1 MTTPATKQ
9 IAILGRLVTVTEPRV
24 IHLGPYRFFGVCP
37 CGWHSEGFGTASA
50 ASRRLKLHTP
60 SCRTA
65 MALAWQKAHP
75 SGEREGVA
83 S

>member
-1 MTTPATKQ
+1 MTT
-9 IAILGRLVTVTEPRV
+9 IRVIGYVLEVTEPKVVRV
-24 IHLGPYRFFGVCP
+24 APYRFYGVCP

-50 ASRRLKLHTP
+50 ASRRLKLHPP